1 MQPFRV
7 SFSQPCVSLPKI
19 SNLSPSHRALVHD
32 LHLKPS
38 MVGSYIQPLYF
49 LRASFCPHLN
59 TISVALVL
67 HNSPSFLTHHL
78 LYQTLPCLH
87 SSEKQASR
95 FLLFP
100 SPGPSI
106 PNPSYL
112 PKFMLSS
119 FISSPPPSA
128 FAFVLYN
135 PSYPTLCFPSLI
147 LNH

>member
-7 SFSQPCVSLPKI
+7 SFTQPCVSLPKI
-19 SNLSPSHRALVHD
+19 SSLSPSHTVLIHD

-59 TISVALVL
+59 PISVALVL
-67 HNSPSFLTHHL
+67 HNSPSFLIHHL

-100 SPGPSI
+100 SP
-106 PNPSYL
+106 
-112 PKFMLSS
+112 
-119 FISSPPPSA
+119 
-128 FAFVLYN
+128 
-135 PSYPTLCFPSLI
+135 SLI
-147 LNH
+147 HLIYPGVCSLRLSLHHPHLPLPLYCTIHVIQSGASRLLL